1 VTFSVPPEVLKFA
14 ASGPGWESWV
24 RRLPGLAA
32 SILEEWDLVVDGE
45 PTSGWTALV
54 LPVRAADGAP
64 AVLKLRGPG
73 EEGADEH
80 LALQRWGGDGAV
92 RLIRADPARRVLL
105 LERLHSRDLTEVGI
119 AEACEVVASLYSRI
133 HVPALPQLRTQTSF
147 VREWLDG
154 LAALPRESPVP
165 HRMVEQ
171 ALSLGRDLV
180 ADPASTGTMVHG
192 DLHYE
197 NVLAGD
203 RAPWLVIDPEP
214 TSGDPH
220 FEPAPLLWNRWDEI
234 ADEAATTRDAVRR
247 RFHTVVD
254 AAGLDEQRAV
264 AWVVVRMVVNAFWSI
279 EDAERE
285 ARPLGPEELE
295 WITRCVVIAKAV
307 QE

>member
-1 VTFSVPPEVLKFA
+1 VSFSIPPEVLELA
-14 ASGPGWESWV
+14 ANGPGWESWV
-24 RRLPGLAA
+24 RRLPRLVADV
-32 SILEEWDLVVDGE
+32 LEEWDLVVDGE

-54 LPVRAADGAP
+54 VPVRPADGTP

-73 EEGADEH
+73 DEGAHEH

-92 RLIRADPARRVLL
+92 RLLRADPSRRALL
-105 LERLHSRDLTEVGI
+105 LERLHHRDLVGVEVV
-119 AEACEVVASLYSRI
+119 EACEVVAGLYGRI
-133 HVPALPQLRTQTSF
+133 HVPAPPQLRTQTSY
-147 VREWLDG
+147 VEEWLAG
-154 LAALPRESPVP
+154 LAGLPHDSPVP

-171 ALSLGRDLV
+171 ALSLARDLV
-180 ADPASTGTMVHG
+180 TDPASTGTMIHG

-203 RAPWLVIDPEP
+203 RAAWLVIDPEP

-234 ADEAATTRDAVRR
+234 HDEAPSTRDAVRR

-264 AWVVVRMVVNAFWSI
+264 AWVVVRMVVNAFWSVA
-279 EDAERE
+279 DAARE
-285 ARPLGPEELE
+285 ARLLGPEERE